1 MNTKKILLAGFLF
14 LFISLPVLTQ
24 AGLVPCGLS
33 ADDQAQAGDQTVPC
47 NFCHLFVLFNNIVK
61 FAMITLVPVI
71 AVLMLVVGGVM
82 FFFAGAKPDTL
93 NQAKGIITSVVI
105 GLLII
110 FAAWVIVNT
119 VLKFSGIVKSDSPIL
134 RWYDI
139 GCTVK

>member
-1 MNTKKILLAGFLF
+1 MGKILLISFLF

-33 ADDQAQAGDQTVPC
+33 ADDPNQEGNQTTPC
-47 NFCHLFVLFNNIVK
+47 TLCHLFVLFNNIIK
-61 FAMITLVPVI
+61 FAMTTLVPVI
-71 AVLMLVVGGVM
+71 AVLMLVIGGVM

-110 FAAWVIVNT
+110 FSAWIIVNT
-119 VLKFSGIVKSDSPIL
+119 VLNFSGIVTSPSL
-134 RWYDI
+134 LKWYDI
-139 GCTVK
+139 GCSI